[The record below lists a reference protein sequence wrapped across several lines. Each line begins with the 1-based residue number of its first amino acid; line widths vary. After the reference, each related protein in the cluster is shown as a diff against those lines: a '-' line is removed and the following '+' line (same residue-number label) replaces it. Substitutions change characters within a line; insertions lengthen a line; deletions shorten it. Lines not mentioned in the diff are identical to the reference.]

1 MGAVRIYN
9 TTTEAD
15 LRAALAQG
23 LTIKEAAGLLGTS
36 PKMTYHACSVLGLRS
51 GRHAGPPSSQ
61 LRVAANNPFALTS
74 KQASA

>member
-23 LTIKEAAGLLGTS
+23 LTIKEAAELLGTS

>member
-1 MGAVRIYN
+1 MGAVRIYK

-23 LTIKEAAGLLGTS
+23 LTIKEAAELLGTS

>member
-1 MGAVRIYN
+1 MPALRIYN
-9 TTTEAD
+9 TTTEAE

-23 LTIKEAAGLLGTS
+23 LTIKEAAELLGTS

-74 KQASA
+74 KQATA

>member
-1 MGAVRIYN
+1 MPALRIYN

-23 LTIKEAAGLLGTS
+23 LTIKEAAALLGTS

>member
-1 MGAVRIYN
+1 MGAQRIYN
-9 TTTEAD
+9 TTTEAE

-23 LTIKEAAGLLGTS
+23 LTIKEAAQLLGTS

-51 GRHAGPPSSQ
+51 GRHAGPPSRQ

-74 KQASA
+74 RAAS